1 MFGRSTIVKG
11 LCPGAAAG
19 ASAVAR
25 GLMRARTCAGVPLG
39 ACITLPG
46 PPPIGMFWGP
56 VGASIVLPGP
66 PPIGG
71 APLYAVVAPPP
82 PEVPPPGTM
91 PVGDCIV
98 MPGPPPIGAVPI
110 GGTAPT
116 GTEGPPAASAA
127 GTGEGLLS
135 GFGARLTLSAVAAFA
150 ELTGLA
156 FCITRIIE
164 ACAAAGRPASHC
176 PNPFGSPPAPGPP
189 APALLT
195 SSNLQR
201 DARPVEAKEQLSD
214 ERPALRRRARHAR
227 PSRLRRPSPRSRR
240 NVRVALRQPCRDP
253 ARRLR

>member
-1 MFGRSTIVKG
+1 
-11 LCPGAAAG
+11 
-19 ASAVAR
+19 
-25 GLMRARTCAGVPLG
+25 MRARTCAGVPLG

-135 GFGARLTLSAVAAFA
+135 GFGASADA
-150 ELTGLA
+150 
-156 FCITRIIE
+156 IR
-164 ACAAAGRPASHC
+164 GRGVRGAHWIGVLHHAH
-176 PNPFGSPPAPGPP
+176 NRG
-189 APALLT
+189 
-195 SSNLQR
+195 
-201 DARPVEAKEQLSD
+201 
-214 ERPALRRRARHAR
+214 LRRRRKTGEPLPKSVWIAARAWSAR
-227 PSRLRRPSPRSRR
+227 AGVTHFFEPST
-240 NVRVALRQPCRDP
+240 
-253 ARRLR
+253 